1 MEEEIMI
8 LKTGQKLLH
17 TRKKIVYMVTSGK
30 NREIIMVSEDGSDV
44 VITRTRSPAF
54 STLRP
59 IYD

>member
-1 MEEEIMI
+1 MI
-8 LKTGQKLLH
+8 LKTGQKFLH
-17 TRKKIVYMVTSGK
+17 TRKKIVYMVTSVK

-44 VITRTRSPAF
+44 VITRTRSLAF

>member
-8 LKTGQKLLH
+8 LKTGQKFLH
-17 TRKKIVYMVTSGK
+17 TRKKIVYMVTSVK
-30 NREIIMVSEDGSDV
+30 NREIIIVSEDGSDV
-44 VITRTRSPAF
+44 VITRTRSLAF